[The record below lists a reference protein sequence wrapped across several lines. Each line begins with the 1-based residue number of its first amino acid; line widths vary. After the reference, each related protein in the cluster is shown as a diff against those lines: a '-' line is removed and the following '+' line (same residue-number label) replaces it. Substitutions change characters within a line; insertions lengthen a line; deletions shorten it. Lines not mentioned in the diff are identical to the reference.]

1 MAIKVPVNMI
11 LEAGTYILDSSTN
24 KEYPNISLMNNNT
37 TIATTTNHEGKITF
51 TLEENT
57 TITQLFIFYANNIS
71 YNYDVLKPKLKK
83 RIKSN
88 GLIFSGVVKNTG
100 DMSLNPREPHYANLQ
115 VLDFKTMLS
124 EGDILNFVIDN
135 KTVPQAIE
143 MVVDAVSNYG
153 IEVGNIEILNP
164 DEIIGAYSTVDKTAY
179 DVLQYL
185 AEVSQA
191 RWTTRL
197 IDENTIA
204 VDFYD
209 PTLMEQANDIEYTK
223 EYFEANNIESIEYNY
238 GTYDYRNKQ
247 VMNSDQV
254 YGSIDY
260 VETIL
265 ADGYNRNFMTNANI
279 GVIKSIYI
287 DGVAQTFGTNDDKE
301 IGMDYNFYYT
311 PGQNQIEQNEND
323 TIISSNSS
331 IVITYTPLIKGRQ
344 IIYNTDEVNRISRQT
359 GRNGVISRY
368 ENRNDVLSSDELIKI
383 GETYIKYKG
392 SAEINLIVKTYNYN
406 LFNVGQLVY
415 FNAPLDELKQQYM
428 VKQKTTTMYVAKNQQ
443 NIFIEYTLTSSF
455 NSEREVN
462 YFDNQRNKTKGN
474 ISAGEYITRNV
485 DIENTANIIFNNLT
499 VEEIIVDG
507 DNILNSV
514 LNSPFNN

>member
-1 MAIKVPVNMI
+1 MKI
-11 LEAGTYILDSSTN
+11 LINNEEVVCSNELVITEEMLTTSSTILN
-24 KEYPNISLMNNNT
+24 NCYPKSWELD
-37 TIATTTNHEGKITF
+37 HDYVSR
-51 TLEENT
+51 
-57 TITQLFIFYANNIS
+57 FYYPKDYSKCLI
-71 YNYDVLKPKLKK
+71 YNGED
-83 RIKSN
+83 
-88 GLIFSGVVKNTG
+88 LIFCGVVKNTG
-100 DMSLNPREPHYANLQ
+100 NMSLNPREPHFANLQ

-124 EGDILNFVIDN
+124 EGDMLGFVISE
-135 KTVPQAIE
+135 KTIPEAIQ
-143 MVVDAVSNYG
+143 MVVDAVSTYG
-153 IEVGNIEILNP
+153 IVVGNIDILNP

-185 AEVSQA
+185 SEIAQA

-197 IDENTIA
+197 VDENTIA

-209 PTLMEQANDIEYTK
+209 PTLMEQADDIEYTK

-260 VETIL
+260 TETIL
-265 ADGYNRNFMTNANI
+265 ADGFNRTFNTTTNI
-279 GVIKSIYI
+279 GIIKSLYVGGI
-287 DGVAQTFGTNDDKE
+287 AQTFGTNDDKE
-301 IGMDYNFYYT
+301 IGLDYNFYYT
-311 PGQNQIEQNEND
+311 PGENQLEQNENEP
-323 TIISSNSS
+323 IISSNTE

-344 IIYNTDEVNRISRQT
+344 IIYNTDEVERISNQT

-392 SAEINLIVKTYNYN
+392 IAEINLVVKTYNYN

-415 FNAPLDELKQQYM
+415 FNAPLNELKQQYM
-428 VKQKTTTMYVAKNQQ
+428 VKQKTTTMYTAKNQQ
-443 NIFIEYTLTSSF
+443 NIFTEYVLTSSY

-485 DIENTANIIFNNLT
+485 DIENTANIIFNNLIT
-499 VEEIIVDG
+499 EEITVNG
-507 DNILNSV
+507 DNILIRV
-514 LNSPFNN
+514 LNSPLNN